1 MGKKKEKSGPLYNY
15 KSPRDYEVFNW
26 GNEADPPFKLKSGN
40 APLFK
45 HVGSSP
51 LEQDNN
57 GDNKGKGEIGRGWQ
71 VAIAGLTAGLDS
83 VYGSG
88 KIKFQDGKVK
98 FSETEEEK
106 KARLKREKEAA
117 ANSHGTTLSS

>member
-1 MGKKKEKSGPLYNY
+1 MGKKKKSGPLYNY

-51 LEQDNN
+51 LEEKKEISRKYYYEHKEKQIQLSRIEIRNLEKERELNN
-57 GDNKGKGEIGRGWQ
+57 GNR
-71 VAIAGLTAGLDS
+71 
-83 VYGSG
+83 
-88 KIKFQDGKVK
+88 
-98 FSETEEEK
+98 K
-106 KARLKREKEAA
+106 K
-117 ANSHGTTLSS
+117 SI